1 MALGKSIQFIQKFI
15 RDNDF
20 RDKCN
25 KSSKEDLLQNLDFTE
40 LEFEDAINMQ
50 LFKCQ
55 SWEEANRIQQVKLWF
70 AFL

>member
-1 MALGKSIQFIQKFI
+1 MALGKSINFIREFI
-15 RDNDF
+15 RDKDF

-25 KSSKEDLLQNLDFTE
+25 KFSKTDLLNELDFSE

-50 LFKCQ
+50 LVKCQ
-55 SWEEANRIQQVKLWF
+55 SYEEADRIQQVKLWF

>member
-20 RDKCN
+20 RDQCN
-25 KSSKEDLLQNLDFTE
+25 KSSKEDLLRILDFTE
-40 LEFEDAINMQ
+40 PEFEDAINMQ
-50 LFKCQ
+50 LVKCQ
-55 SWEEANRIQQVKLWF
+55 TWEEANRIQQVKLWF

>member
-25 KSSKEDLLQNLDFTE
+25 KSSKEDLLRNLDFTE

-50 LFKCQ
+50 LVKCQ
-55 SWEEANRIQQVKLWF
+55 SWEEANRIQQVKFWF
-70 AFL
+70 ALL

>member
-15 RDNDF
+15 RDNNF
-20 RDKCN
+20 RDQCN

-55 SWEEANRIQQVKLWF
+55 TWEEADRIQQVKLWF
-70 AFL
+70 MLL